1 MRSPIDD
8 EIRDIFDRCA
18 AIGEGQVATYIP
30 ELATADP
37 SAYGLC
43 VMSVEGHC
51 YAYGAVDV
59 PFTIQSISKIFAYAL
74 ALETRGFDAVDALI
88 DVEPSG
94 EAFNELSL
102 DSRTRRPRNP
112 MINAGAITASSLLPG
127 EGPEQQVAALLSCL
141 GSFVDH
147 PLEIDERVYASEAA
161 TGHRNRAIAHLLR
174 SVDVIGG
181 DPMAAVDVYFRQCSI
196 LVTARDLALL
206 AATLANGGVQ
216 HSTGRLLVS
225 RAVLRRVLSVM
236 ASCGMYD
243 GAGHWMTEVGLPAKS
258 GVSGGILAVL
268 PSQFGVAS
276 YAPPLNEHG
285 NSVRGVAAF
294 RSLSERYGSHLFEPR
309 VGRLH
314 TVRHRTRDAE
324 DPGTVRYALQGDL
337 DVAGTESVLWQLMTE
352 PTGTRRVVID
362 LTATDRISGHAGEL
376 LAEMSRRYLVD
387 GRTLEF
393 VDPQELLV
401 GAPDV
406 ARLL

>member
-1 MRSPIDD
+1 VRSPIDD

-18 AIGEGQVATYIP
+18 AIGEGQVATYIS

-94 EAFNELSL
+94 EAFNELSP

-258 GVSGGILAVL
+258 GFSGGILAVL